1 MSVLKGALGFP
12 DTIKGNDGACTV
24 DYSAPD
30 LRTPV
35 RDGGSPSVVV
45 SYGSADLRPA
55 ASQALPFLDRPEVL
69 DEVRLAGDAGFDPLG
84 LATDAESL
92 IRYRD
97 AELKHA
103 RLAMLAAVGWPLGEL
118 FQPDLAAQ
126 WHAPSLVV
134 AQAAKIRPF

>member
-55 ASQALPFLDRPEVL
+55 ASQALRARAQTRQRPSV
-69 DEVRLAGDAGFDPLG
+69 
-84 LATDAESL
+84 
-92 IRYRD
+92 
-97 AELKHA
+97 
-103 RLAMLAAVGWPLGEL
+103 
-118 FQPDLAAQ
+118 
-126 WHAPSLVV
+126 AP
-134 AQAAKIRPF
+134 R

>member
-45 SYGSADLRPA
+45 SYASADLRPA

-69 DEVRLAGDAGFDPLG
+69 DEVRLAGDA
-84 LATDAESL
+84 
-92 IRYRD
+92 
-97 AELKHA
+97 
-103 RLAMLAAVGWPLGEL
+103 
-118 FQPDLAAQ
+118 
-126 WHAPSLVV
+126 
-134 AQAAKIRPF
+134 